1 MGHDNEQ
8 VPAGRIVRPHGR
20 YGELKVRPYIP
31 FPHQV
36 KNVTVVS
43 ETTEETRA
51 ITGIRHHQGHVLLSL
66 NGVATRSDAEAYR
79 GHEVRIARR
88 AMAALPT
95 DTYYLD
101 DLIGC
106 QVLSDDGNDLG
117 VVFDSLTTGGVDLL
131 LVRKDEHEWML
142 PTAKA
147 ILREICLED
156 SVIQVSL
163 PEGLL
168 DLTC

>member
-43 ETTEETRA
+43 ETTEETRE
-51 ITGIRHHQGHVLLSL
+51 ITGIRQHQGHVLLSL
-66 NGVATRSDAEAYR
+66 SGIATRAEAEGYR
-79 GHEVRIARR
+79 GYEVIIPRS
-88 AMAALPT
+88 AMAPLPT
-95 DTYYLD
+95 DTYYLE

-106 QVLSDDGNDLG
+106 RVLSDDGDDLG
-117 VVFDSLTTGGVDLL
+117 EVFDSLTTSGVDLL
-131 LVRKDEHEWML
+131 LVRKGEHEWML

-147 ILREICLED
+147 ILRAVCLED
-156 SVIQVSL
+156 RVIRVSL
-163 PEGLL
+163 PEGLM